1 MKLIK
6 IISLAA
12 ALCLLPMGTTF
23 AQSDMQSEQM
33 QSEQM
38 QSEQMQ
44 SEQMQSEQMQSAMV
58 NINTADLKQ
67 LIKLPGVGKKKAQAI
82 IDYREANG
90 DFASLEDLAKV
101 KGVGKKM
108 LAKLNGKVAF

>member
-1 MKLIK
+1 MKLVK

-23 AQSDMQSEQM
+23 AQSDML
-33 QSEQM
+33 
-38 QSEQMQ
+38 
-44 SEQMQSEQMQSAMV
+44 SEQMQSAMV
-58 NINTADLKQ
+58 NINSADLKQ

-90 DFASLEDLAKV
+90 DFASLEELAKV

-108 LAKLNGKVAF
+108 LAKLDGKVAF

>member
-23 AQSDMQSEQM
+23 AQSDML
-33 QSEQM
+33 
-38 QSEQMQ
+38 
-44 SEQMQSEQMQSAMV
+44 SEQMQSAVV

-90 DFASLEDLAKV
+90 EFASLEDLAKV

-108 LAKLNGKVAF
+108 LAKLDGKVAF

>member
-12 ALCLLPMGTTF
+12 ALCLLPMSTTF
-23 AQSDMQSEQM
+23 AQSDML
-33 QSEQM
+33 
-38 QSEQMQ
+38 
-44 SEQMQSEQMQSAMV
+44 SEQMQSAMV
-58 NINTADLKQ
+58 NINSADLKQ

-108 LAKLNGKVAF
+108 LAKLDGKVTF

>member
-23 AQSDMQSEQM
+23 AQSDML
-33 QSEQM
+33 
-38 QSEQMQ
+38 
-44 SEQMQSEQMQSAMV
+44 SEQMQSAVV

-108 LAKLNGKVAF
+108 LAKLDGKVTF

>member
-12 ALCLLPMGTTF
+12 ALYLLPMGTTF
-23 AQSDMQSEQM
+23 AQSDML
-33 QSEQM
+33 
-38 QSEQMQ
+38 
-44 SEQMQSEQMQSAMV
+44 SEQMQSAVV

-82 IDYREANG
+82 IDYRETNG

>member
-23 AQSDMQSEQM
+23 AQSDMLSEQV
-33 QSEQM
+33 
-38 QSEQMQ
+38 
-44 SEQMQSEQMQSAMV
+44 QSAVV

-108 LAKLNGKVAF
+108 LAKLDGKVAF

>member
-23 AQSDMQSEQM
+23 AQSDML
-33 QSEQM
+33 
-38 QSEQMQ
+38 
-44 SEQMQSEQMQSAMV
+44 SEQMQSAMV

-90 DFASLEDLAKV
+90 DFASLEELAKV

-108 LAKLNGKVAF
+108 LAKLDGKVTF

>member
-23 AQSDMQSEQM
+23 AQSDMLSKQV
-33 QSEQM
+33 
-38 QSEQMQ
+38 
-44 SEQMQSEQMQSAMV
+44 QSAVV

-67 LIKLPGVGKKKAQAI
+67 LIKLPGVGI
-82 IDYREANG
+82 
-90 DFASLEDLAKV
+90 
-101 KGVGKKM
+101 
-108 LAKLNGKVAF
+108 

>member
-23 AQSDMQSEQM
+23 AQSDML
-33 QSEQM
+33 
-38 QSEQMQ
+38 
-44 SEQMQSEQMQSAMV
+44 SEQMQSAMV
-58 NINTADLKQ
+58 NVNTADLKQ

-82 IDYREANG
+82 IDYRETNG
-90 DFASLEDLAKV
+90 DFSSLEDLAKV

-108 LAKLNGKVAF
+108 LAKLDGKVAF

>member
-1 MKLIK
+1 MKLIR

-23 AQSDMQSEQM
+23 AQSDML
-33 QSEQM
+33 
-38 QSEQMQ
+38 
-44 SEQMQSEQMQSAMV
+44 SEQMQSAMV

>member
-23 AQSDMQSEQM
+23 AQSDML
-33 QSEQM
+33 
-38 QSEQMQ
+38 SEQMQ

>member
-23 AQSDMQSEQM
+23 AQSDML
-33 QSEQM
+33 
-38 QSEQMQ
+38 
-44 SEQMQSEQMQSAMV
+44 SEQMQSAVV

-82 IDYREANG
+82 IDYRETNG

-108 LAKLNGKVAF
+108 LAKLDGKVTF

>member
-23 AQSDMQSEQM
+23 AQSDML
-33 QSEQM
+33 
-38 QSEQMQ
+38 
-44 SEQMQSEQMQSAMV
+44 SEQMQSAMV
-58 NINTADLKQ
+58 NVNTADLKQ

-82 IDYREANG
+82 IDYRETNG

-108 LAKLNGKVAF
+108 LAKLDGKVAF

>member
-23 AQSDMQSEQM
+23 AQSDML
-33 QSEQM
+33 
-38 QSEQMQ
+38 
-44 SEQMQSEQMQSAMV
+44 SEQMQSAMV

-108 LAKLNGKVAF
+108 LAKLDGKVAF

>member
-1 MKLIK
+1 MKLNK

-23 AQSDMQSEQM
+23 AQSDML
-33 QSEQM
+33 
-38 QSEQMQ
+38 
-44 SEQMQSEQMQSAMV
+44 SEQMQSAMV

-108 LAKLNGKVAF
+108 LVKLNGKVAF

>member
-12 ALCLLPMGTTF
+12 ALCLLPMGSTF
-23 AQSDMQSEQM
+23 AQSDML
-33 QSEQM
+33 
-38 QSEQMQ
+38 
-44 SEQMQSEQMQSAMV
+44 SEQMQSAVV

-82 IDYREANG
+82 IDYRETNG

-108 LAKLNGKVAF
+108 LAKLDGKVAF

>member
-23 AQSDMQSEQM
+23 AQSDML
-33 QSEQM
+33 
-38 QSEQMQ
+38 
-44 SEQMQSEQMQSAMV
+44 SEQMQSAMV

-101 KGVGKKM
+101 KGV
-108 LAKLNGKVAF
+108 AVYEN

>member
-12 ALCLLPMGTTF
+12 ALCLLPMGSTF
-23 AQSDMQSEQM
+23 AQSDML
-33 QSEQM
+33 
-38 QSEQMQ
+38 
-44 SEQMQSEQMQSAMV
+44 SEQMQSAVV

-82 IDYREANG
+82 IDYRETNG
-90 DFASLEDLAKV
+90 DFSSLEDLAKV

-108 LAKLNGKVAF
+108 LAKLDGKVTF

>member
-23 AQSDMQSEQM
+23 AQSDMLSKQV
-33 QSEQM
+33 
-38 QSEQMQ
+38 
-44 SEQMQSEQMQSAMV
+44 QSAVV

-82 IDYREANG
+82 IDYRETNG
-90 DFASLEDLAKV
+90 DFSSLEDLAKV

-108 LAKLNGKVAF
+108 LAKLDGKVEF

>member
-23 AQSDMQSEQM
+23 AQSDML
-33 QSEQM
+33 
-38 QSEQMQ
+38 
-44 SEQMQSEQMQSAMV
+44 SEQMQSAMV
-58 NINTADLKQ
+58 NINSADLKQ

-82 IDYREANG
+82 IDYRETNG

-108 LAKLNGKVAF
+108 LAKLDGKVAF

>member
-23 AQSDMQSEQM
+23 AQSDML
-33 QSEQM
+33 
-38 QSEQMQ
+38 
-44 SEQMQSEQMQSAMV
+44 SEQMQSAVV

>member
-1 MKLIK
+1 MKLVK

-23 AQSDMQSEQM
+23 AQSDML
-33 QSEQM
+33 
-38 QSEQMQ
+38 
-44 SEQMQSEQMQSAMV
+44 SEQMQSAMV
-58 NINTADLKQ
+58 NINSADLKQ

-82 IDYREANG
+82 IDYRDANG
-90 DFASLEDLAKV
+90 DFASLEELAKV

-108 LAKLNGKVAF
+108 LAKLDGKVAF

>member
-23 AQSDMQSEQM
+23 AQSDML
-33 QSEQM
+33 
-38 QSEQMQ
+38 

-67 LIKLPGVGKKKAQAI
+67 LIKLPGVGKKKARQLSI
-82 IDYREANG
+82 IE
-90 DFASLEDLAKV
+90 
-101 KGVGKKM
+101 
-108 LAKLNGKVAF
+108 KLMVISHHLKI

>member
-23 AQSDMQSEQM
+23 AQSDML
-33 QSEQM
+33 
-38 QSEQMQ
+38 
-44 SEQMQSEQMQSAMV
+44 SEQMQSAMV

-90 DFASLEDLAKV
+90 DFTSLEDLAKV

-108 LAKLNGKVAF
+108 LAKLDGKVAF

>member
-12 ALCLLPMGTTF
+12 ALCLLPMGATF
-23 AQSDMQSEQM
+23 AQSDMLSK
-33 QSEQM
+33 
-38 QSEQMQ
+38 
-44 SEQMQSEQMQSAMV
+44 QMQSAVV

-82 IDYREANG
+82 IDYRETNG

-108 LAKLNGKVAF
+108 LAKLDGKVAF

>member
-23 AQSDMQSEQM
+23 AQSDML
-33 QSEQM
+33 
-38 QSEQMQ
+38 
-44 SEQMQSEQMQSAMV
+44 SEQMQSAMV

-108 LAKLNGKVAF
+108 LAKLDGKVTF

>member
-23 AQSDMQSEQM
+23 AQSDML
-33 QSEQM
+33 
-38 QSEQMQ
+38 
-44 SEQMQSEQMQSAMV
+44 SEQMQSAMV

-90 DFASLEDLAKV
+90 DFTSLEDLAKV

-108 LAKLNGKVAF
+108 LAKLDGKVTF

>member
-12 ALCLLPMGTTF
+12 ALCLLPMGSTF
-23 AQSDMQSEQM
+23 AQSDML
-33 QSEQM
+33 
-38 QSEQMQ
+38 
-44 SEQMQSEQMQSAMV
+44 SEQMQSAVV

-108 LAKLNGKVAF
+108 LAKLDGKVTF